1 MAMNVNVTKAMILAA
16 GEGARLKPLT
26 HLTPKTLL
34 PINGTRLIM
43 YILSWLKRY
52 GIRKIAINIHHL
64 GDQIE
69 RCLGDGSQ
77 LGMEIYYSPEQALLG
92 TAGGVK
98 KVADFFDSTFIVI
111 HGDMLVD
118 FDLSA
123 MVGFHRENKAMATIV
138 LAEVSNPW
146 EYGIVKT
153 NENSRIVSFVEKPLR
168 GTEPGNLSNGGIY
181 ILEREVLDYIPAEGF
196 CDFAYDI
203 FPKLVKLG
211 LPVYGYSLKS
221 EDYLLDIG
229 TMSKYRKANDDVK
242 ARRVKVSPFPV
253 EGRCGA

>member
-1 MAMNVNVTKAMILAA
+1 MWKN
-16 GEGARLKPLT
+16 
-26 HLTPKTLL
+26 
-34 PINGTRLIM
+34 
-43 YILSWLKRY
+43 LS
-52 GIRKIAINIHHL
+52 
-64 GDQIE
+64 
-69 RCLGDGSQ
+69 
-77 LGMEIYYSPEQALLG
+77 
-92 TAGGVK
+92 
-98 KVADFFDSTFIVI
+98 
-111 HGDMLVD
+111 
-118 FDLSA
+118 
-123 MVGFHRENKAMATIV
+123 
-138 LAEVSNPW
+138 
-146 EYGIVKT
+146 
-153 NENSRIVSFVEKPLR
+153 R

-253 EGRCGA
+253 EGRCTA